1 MPDMPHFAGGSA
13 APHQHPRL
21 SVRSPEGCPPDVR
34 LVTCP
39 DTALVVGAAPMAQVA
54 HLLRQTPFRRRPL
67 AYLLMASA
75 TPIQPV
81 ELYVGETLDG
91 DGRTAEHRRDPRLPA
106 DDVILIGCHDDG
118 FGRDAIQALQHGL
131 TAQAHRAG
139 RCRVVGKPPQR
150 SWLQLADPRQ
160 LACWLGVLRPMLVAA
175 GCNLMEPPGAR
186 LRPRLVAAP
195 AARPDDLGA
204 LRPQTAPVPEPAIRP
219 VPEPV
224 LQGYSL
230 DLPAGLLARA
240 DARHY
245 VLTWAGVRAEA
256 VAAGPWTVLRAGSR
270 VVPDDESGIQLC
282 LSRKRQALQEAGVL
296 RPSGRGGLLRVERD
310 VALPSLTNACRV
322 VTGTNQP
329 GTLWA
334 EA

>member
-1 MPDMPHFAGGSA
+1 MPDMPHLAGGFA
-13 APHQHPRL
+13 APHDHPRL
-21 SVRSPEGCPPDVR
+21 NVRSPESCPPEVR
-34 LVTCP
+34 LVTSP
-39 DTALVVGAAPMAQVA
+39 DTALVVGAAPMERVG

-75 TPIQPV
+75 APAQPT

-91 DGRTAEHRRDPRLPA
+91 EVRMAEHRRDPRLPA
-106 DDVILIGCHDDG
+106 DEVVLIACHDDA

-139 RCRVVGKPPQR
+139 RCRVIGKPPQR
-150 SWLQLADPRQ
+150 SWLQNADPEQ
-160 LACWLGVLRPMLVAA
+160 LARWLRAVRPMLVAA
-175 GCNLMEPPGAR
+175 GCSLLEPPGAR
-186 LRPRLVAAP
+186 LRPRSVAALP
-195 AARPDDLGA
+195 GA
-204 LRPQTAPVPEPAIRP
+204 LQAPRPAVVLSPEPAIRP

-245 VLTWAGVRAEA
+245 VLAWAGVRAEA
-256 VAAGPWTVLRAGSR
+256 VAAGAWTVLRAGSR
-270 VVPDDESGIQLC
+270 VAPADDPGIQLC
-282 LSRKRQALQEAGVL
+282 LSRKRQALAEAGVL

-322 VTGTNQP
+322 VTGTNRP
-329 GTLWA
+329 GSLWA